1 MQETNTETSSQRKH
15 SKVVKTESRN
25 EPLSALD
32 REVTTT
38 WKSQLF
44 KARVCFNSIKDVFH
58 KHCSRALAMSSQ
70 ELRQRERKKE
80 YISSF
85 HTELEKKCYK

>member
-1 MQETNTETSSQRKH
+1 MQETNTKTSSQRKH

-44 KARVCFNSIKDVFH
+44 KARACFNSIKDAFH
-58 KHCSRALAMSSQ
+58 KYCSRALAMTSQ
-70 ELRQRERKKE
+70 ELR
-80 YISSF
+80 
-85 HTELEKKCYK
+85 EKKGIH

>member
-1 MQETNTETSSQRKH
+1 MQETNTETSSQGKTQE
-15 SKVVKTESRN
+15 SCQNTESRN

-44 KARVCFNSIKDVFH
+44 KALACFSSIKDVFH
-58 KHCSRALAMSSQ
+58 KHCNRALAMAS
-70 ELRQRERKKE
+70 
-80 YISSF
+80 
-85 HTELEKKCYK
+85 